1 MSTCECSV
9 CYDKI
14 ETARVVLSCNHVYH
28 FYCIS
33 KWFCEQ
39 EKSSCPMCRKE
50 MEPIDDLPPSEY
62 HEEES
67 EDDDE
72 EYEDEEDELE
82 ISRPDLDAL
91 LRSLGGTGVTTSMA
105 ERLFYEDEPTC
116 LTEVEFNNI
125 CMGNGARIISSPEWE
140 LLLTKNEMQ
149 VTVGESGERI
159 VLSAGALTGQL
170 AVEAEAAV
178 KIQKVWRGTLTRH
191 RLECAAI
198 DALLRSGAGKSTA

>member
-1 MSTCECSV
+1 MSACECSV
-9 CYDKI
+9 CYDTI

-39 EKSSCPMCRKE
+39 EKSSCPMCRKV

-62 HEEES
+62 HEEGS
-67 EDDDE
+67 DDDDE
-72 EYEDEEDELE
+72 DDEDDEEDELE
-82 ISRPDLDAL
+82 ISRADLDIL
-91 LRSLGGTGVTTSMA
+91 LRSLGGIGVTTSMA
-105 ERLFYEDEPTC
+105 ERLFYEDEPAC
-116 LTEVEFNNI
+116 LTEVEFNTI
-125 CMGNGARIISSPEWE
+125 CMGNGARIIGSPEWE

-159 VLSAGALTGQL
+159 VLSAGALTGLL

-178 KIQKVWRGTLTRH
+178 KIQKVWRGALTR
-191 RLECAAI
+191 RSLRAA
-198 DALLRSGAGKSTA
+198 

>member
-1 MSTCECSV
+1 MSECECSV

-62 HEEES
+62 HEEEGS
-67 EDDDE
+67 DDDDE

-82 ISRPDLDAL
+82 ISRPDLDTL

-116 LTEVEFNNI
+116 LTETEFHSI
-125 CMGNGARIISSPEWE
+125 CMGNGARIMSSHEWWE
-140 LLLTKNEMQ
+140 LLGKNEMQ
-149 VTVGESGERI
+149 VTVNESGERI

-178 KIQKVWRGTLTRH
+178 KIQKIWRGALTR
-191 RLECAAI
+191 RS
-198 DALLRSGAGKSTA
+198 LRTPA

>member
-1 MSTCECSV
+1 MSACECSV
-9 CYDKI
+9 CYDTI

-62 HEEES
+62 HEDGS
-67 EDDDE
+67 DDDDE
-72 EYEDEEDELE
+72 DDEEDELE
-82 ISRPDLDAL
+82 ISRADLDIL
-91 LRSLGGTGVTTSMA
+91 LRSLGGIGVTTSMA
-105 ERLFYEDEPTC
+105 ERLFYEDEPAC
-116 LTEVEFNNI
+116 LTEVEFNTI
-125 CMGNGARIISSPEWE
+125 CMGNGARIIGSPEWE

-159 VLSAGALTGQL
+159 VLSAGALTGLL

-178 KIQKVWRGTLTRH
+178 KIQKVWRGALTR
-191 RLECAAI
+191 RSLRAA
-198 DALLRSGAGKSTA
+198 